1 MLVAARDRIREVIE
15 DDISELLQGS
25 YAAKALAIYQ

>member
-15 DDISELLQGS
+15 ENISELLQGS
-25 YAAKALAIYQ
+25 YAAKALATDQ